1 MAKQMIGIQVTAE
14 LNEDELELDG
24 WMVDD
29 YDPKDKT
36 AFLVVPLADIDTEYS
51 LNGGMY
57 PDEFWG
63 SIVMVEEI
71 EITVHRCQWEG
82 RDILNADDV
91 AWEYEQWMRD

>member
-1 MAKQMIGIQVTAE
+1 MAKQTIGIQVAAE
-14 LNEDELELDG
+14 LNEDDLEFEG
-24 WMVDD
+24 CMVDD
-29 YDPKDKT
+29 YDPKDKV
-36 AFLVVPLADIDTEYS
+36 AFLVVPLSDIDTEYS

-82 RDILNADDV
+82 HDILNAEDV
-91 AWEYEQWMRD
+91 AWEYEQWMTN

>member
-14 LNEDELELDG
+14 LDEDELELDG

-36 AFLVVPLADIDTEYS
+36 AFLVVPLSDIDTEYS

-57 PDEFWG
+57 PHEVWG
-63 SIVMVEEI
+63 AIVMVEEI

-82 RDILNADDV
+82 HDILNAEDV